1 MAESMVKIGM
11 TNREVNLDAL
21 CRDLE
26 TIHGKVA
33 TVDPEHVLNGAVNDN
48 EINRIMLDMV
58 AVGERHGIRFP
69 RAFALLL
76 KQILYFDRYVKIL
89 APEMNVF
96 ADDRI
101 DLMGEMQVPRLLH

>member
-1 MAESMVKIGM
+1 V
-11 TNREVNLDAL
+11 VNVADLT
-21 CRDLE
+21 RDLE
-26 TIHGKVA
+26 SIYGAVT
-33 TVDPEHVLNGAVNDN
+33 TVNPEHVLNGAINDG
-48 EINRIMLDMV
+48 EINRLMLDIV

-89 APEMNVF
+89 APDMNVF

-101 DLMGEMQVPRLLH
+101 AFITEGGSQSLLH